1 MTATPHWQEKRAKTP
16 AMTVRNRR
24 FGRGLRRE
32 RGIDPVVASWF
43 GALSCSFPRAEVMF
57 IEAVRAFRDEVPPKL
72 AEEIRDFIKQEVNH
86 SREHLA
92 FNRAFEEIGYDLSAI
107 DARVAQSVADT
118 QAQAPIFQLSI
129 TCALE
134 HFTAILANL
143 FLREPEE
150 FATTGIGDPQ
160 LWLWHA
166 VEEIEH
172 KGVAFDTWQHA
183 TREWSSFQRYR
194 ARVMIM
200 LAVTVRFLRNR
211 TADSL
216 DLLEQDGITG
226 WRARWQL
233 LAYLVFKPGM
243 LRKVF
248 GAWLSWFKPGFHPW
262 HHDDSYLIAEWDNQ
276 QTLPERSKAGSKGG
290 PATT

>member
-1 MTATPHWQEKRAKTP
+1 MTATPHWQEDRAKTP
-16 AMTVRNRR
+16 PMTVRNRR
-24 FGRGLRRE
+24 FGRGVKRQ
-32 RGIDPVVASWF
+32 RGVDPVAAAWF

-57 IEAVRAFRDEVPPKL
+57 IEAVRAYRDEVPPSL
-72 AEEIRDFIKQEVNH
+72 AEEIRHFIKQEVNH

-92 FNRAFEEIGYDLSAI
+92 FNRAFEEIGYDLSDI
-107 DARVAQSVADT
+107 DAGVAKAVGDT
-118 QAQAPIFQLSI
+118 QSQAPIIQLSI

-143 FLREPEE
+143 FLREPEQ
-150 FATTGIGDPQ
+150 FASSGIGDPQ

-172 KGVAFDTWQHA
+172 KSVAYDTWLHA
-183 TREWSSFQRYR
+183 TREWSSFRRYR
-194 ARVMIM
+194 ARVLIM
-200 LAVTVRFLRNR
+200 LAVTGRFLRNR
-211 TADSL
+211 VSDSL

-226 WRARWQL
+226 LRARWGL
-233 LAYLVFKPGM
+233 FTYLFVKPAM

-262 HHDDSYLIAEWDNQ
+262 DHDDSHLIAQWDDQ
-276 QTLPERSKAGSKGG
+276 QVIPSASEAPAKQG
-290 PATT
+290 PATA